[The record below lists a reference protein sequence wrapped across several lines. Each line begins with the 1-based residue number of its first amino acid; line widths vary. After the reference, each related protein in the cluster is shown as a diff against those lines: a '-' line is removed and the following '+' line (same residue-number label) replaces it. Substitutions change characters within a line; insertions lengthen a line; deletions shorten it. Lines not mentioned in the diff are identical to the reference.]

1 MEQAYSLGNAGRGS
15 LISTHSTHHHAVVA
29 AGLLMCYLALDW
41 ATFMFPARYGI
52 TPFNPQAAVA
62 IALLMFCGLRYLP
75 LLYIVV
81 FVGEYYLPHSAR
93 PVYVIVVSTLV
104 LLFAYLAVAHLFSG
118 KFRIRPELET
128 RHDVLRLIAV
138 TLIAMLLF
146 GMIYVGIL
154 VYFGIG
160 PLDRAHTGTRRF
172 WIGYSVGILIA
183 APIILMYFSD
193 RRRAQFRE
201 MLRTPVAYLQ
211 IVAIAASAW
220 LVFGEA
226 VENHIKYFYVLFLP
240 LIWTA
245 ARFGMVGASFAL
257 ALIQT
262 GVLLGVN
269 LAGYQPLS
277 VFELQLLLIALA
289 ITGLLLGVTIDERQR
304 ADADFRESLK
314 LAAAGEMAAA
324 ITHELNQ
331 PLTAMSS
338 YATAAQLIAATD
350 HPDRAQM
357 TETMRKLVDE
367 SKRAAVVVRRLRDF
381 FSTGATQLAPASIV
395 DLAVKMKDSL
405 YARAQAA
412 NVTIECRTAN
422 NIPTVLVDAVQIEV
436 VLHNLLLNAIDAAAS
451 ATQPGKVIIDIQVI
465 DCGDVQVTV
474 EDTGSGIRAADV
486 DRLFKS
492 FSTTKATGMGM
503 GLAISRAIIDGHGG
517 QIWAVPGPQGVLRFT
532 LPIKEVQDG

>member
-93 PVYVIVVSTLV
+93 PVYVIAVSTLV
-104 LLFAYLAVAHLFSG
+104 LLLAYLAVAHLFSG

-405 YARAQAA
+405 YSRAQAA

-451 ATQPGKVIIDIQVI
+451 ATQPGNVIIDIQVI

-474 EDTGSGIRAADV
+474 EDTGPGIRAADV

-517 QIWAVPGPQGVLRFT
+517 RIWAVPGPQGVLRFT